1 MSWRPFFI
9 SLSLFLKSGRALHFS
24 WGKGR
29 EMTNRNA
36 VRRLS
41 RFGDVADGRASFH
54 KFQEF
59 TTSMEFLFLSL
70 FDFVSFY
77 SIRVEKGSIDNWQG
91 EKK

>member
-1 MSWRPFFI
+1 
-9 SLSLFLKSGRALHFS
+9 
-24 WGKGR
+24 
-29 EMTNRNA
+29 MTNRNA